1 MAHALVHILGSRSG
15 YTTLDATPAL
25 SAADRAELEVLGFG
39 DIASSEAM
47 AALETDASMVGRQL
61 RSGRFAISRMLP
73 GGTDDKGRPTTEI
86 VSLVLDAQG
95 YARAVGAL
103 ELLAADPRVWRLA
116 RGAVARGCELPEQS
130 APASP
135 RDLGVL
141 RAFDVWTAARDRGAL
156 GVLHASD
163 AASLL
168 AMVGLLDAADR
179 AACRWGV
186 GVLSLSAPVDVC
198 TLSPSTAA
206 VGARP
211 VLRAAS
217 GDAWLRPE
225 MASVVEFVADQPM
238 LPSSDALASAVRIDP
253 ALDRAPSTRRY
264 QVVSEEPAAVRHG
277 GASPRRNLTVIAALC
292 AAASLALFVF
302 TATMYARGGRA
313 VNVEVVSS
321 EGLADS
327 APQLPPTTDQSRDEN
342 LAASNGYARIDS
354 DGEPPPQ
361 AASNSDMQK
370 PEAVADPCAA
380 LSGVYEELFPD
391 LDRDGLG
398 AGKSR
403 PVCVVNN
410 ALPVILEGVH
420 YVRKSGDECPDTPGV
435 FHQTAYY
442 LDKDEDGLGDPSERE
457 LCCATSPPPLRVA
470 NAADTDD
477 SRDDRIAESKKPRT
491 EGGVG
496 RESTSQ
502 VAGQTPKDLLQSK
515 LVEFKQICDECSDL
529 RNKIQALQ
537 SPTKKFEDYT
547 SDLGA
552 LAAELRKEE
561 QRILE
566 LQRWLSAMSPACSPD
581 TPRRFVANLWPMKW
595 TPDCPYNTE
604 FAKVWRNVLEI
615 SVEIRR
621 AIESARDFYLEAA
634 RKEGQSS
641 TGVNDH
647 NSSRLQRIVKN
658 KFVQALRDGPSRL
671 LKEADVEE
679 ELRLLKKALEP

>member
-47 AALETDASMVGRQL
+47 AALETDASMVGRRL

-264 QVVSEEPAAVRHG
+264 QAVSEEPAAVRHG

-321 EGLADS
+321 DES
-327 APQLPPTTDQSRDEN
+327 AP
-342 LAASNGYARIDS
+342 ID
-354 DGEPPPQ
+354 
-361 AASNSDMQK
+361 
-370 PEAVADPCAA
+370 
-380 LSGVYEELFPD
+380 
-391 LDRDGLG
+391 
-398 AGKSR
+398 
-403 PVCVVNN
+403 N
-410 ALPVILEGVH
+410 ALVAQGTESASIPENGGYSAIN
-420 YVRKSGDECPDTPGV
+420 S
-435 FHQTAYY
+435 QQ
-442 LDKDEDGLGDPSERE
+442 
-457 LCCATSPPPLRVA
+457 PPPLPPPPPTLKPDED
-470 NAADTDD
+470 ADGLPDD
-477 SRDDRIAESKKPRT
+477 SDPCPKLKDGVKVMLYADKDGDGHGAATDPGENACLSKPEDPAPPGLSKDNSDQCDDDIDRQSREMCWVDMDNDGYRAR
-491 EGGVG
+491 GGLSVD
-496 RESTSQ
+496 
-502 VAGQTPKDLLQSK
+502 VCLQK
-515 LVEFKQICDECSDL
+515 G
-529 RNKIQALQ
+529 
-537 SPTKKFEDYT
+537 ED
-547 SDLGA
+547 
-552 LAAELRKEE
+552 
-561 QRILE
+561 
-566 LQRWLSAMSPACSPD
+566 
-581 TPRRFVANLWPMKW
+581 
-595 TPDCPYNTE
+595 
-604 FAKVWRNVLEI
+604 
-615 SVEIRR
+615 
-621 AIESARDFYLEAA
+621 ARVID
-634 RKEGQSS
+634 
-641 TGVNDH
+641 GV
-647 NSSRLQRIVKN
+647 
-658 KFVQALRDGPSRL
+658 
-671 LKEADVEE
+671 
-679 ELRLLKKALEP
+679 